1 MRKGRSDGAL
11 SPGCATRRTT
21 RASCHSEQW
30 IHTVK
35 QERSTSLFEFWPTW
49 LMYLPVA
56 LQWLLLSV
64 RYRSLTLP
72 LIANPDIPL
81 AGMVGGSKDLLMSQ
95 AGGACREALLPWVLH
110 TVNSA
115 PVAQQAQALLKD
127 THEAGIALPFVC
139 KPDMGCRGAGVKLVR
154 NEAQLQQVLQAYP
167 AGAGLVCQKLAS
179 FEPEVGIFY
188 VRQPG
193 EDGYIAS
200 LTIKHT
206 PCVIGD
212 GRSTLRELVARDPR
226 AGKLL
231 HLYESRNRAEW
242 DHVIPD
248 QKVHKLLFSASHCRG
263 AVFEDARSLITR
275 DLTRAI
281 NRIMADLPNFHYGRL
296 DVKFRDI
303 PSLQAGQ
310 DLQIVE
316 INGASSESIHI
327 WDRNARL
334 GDAIATLLWQYR
346 TLFRIGAYH
355 RKQGKRTPGLSA
367 LISHW
372 LLERRL
378 TRFYPET
385 D

>member
-1 MRKGRSDGAL
+1 MK
-11 SPGCATRRTT
+11 
-21 RASCHSEQW
+21 EQ
-30 IHTVK
+30 
-35 QERSTSLFEFWPTW
+35 RSTSLFEFWPTW

-56 LQWLLLSV
+56 LQWLLLSL

-110 TVNSA
+110 TVNDM
-115 PVAQQAQALLKD
+115 PVAAQARSLIEQNA
-127 THEAGIALPFVC
+127 EAGIALPFVC

-154 NEAQLQQVLQAYP
+154 SEAQLQQVLQAYP
-167 AGAGLVCQKLAS
+167 EGAGLVCQKLAS
-179 FEPEVGIFY
+179 FEPEAGIFY
-188 VRQPG
+188 VRHPG
-193 EDGYIAS
+193 EPGHIAS
-200 LTIKHT
+200 LTLKHT

-212 GRSTLRELVARDPR
+212 GHSTLRELVSRDPR

-231 HLYESRNRAEW
+231 HLYQSRNQEAWEQI
-242 DHVIPD
+242 IPA
-248 QKVHKLLFSASHCRG
+248 QQVHKLLFSASHCRG
-263 AVFEDARSLITR
+263 AVFEDARHLITQ
-275 DLTRAI
+275 DLSRAI
-281 NRIMADLPNFHYGRL
+281 NTIMADLPNFHYGRL

-310 DLQIVE
+310 ELQIVE

-327 WDRNARL
+327 WDRHARL
-334 GDAIATLLWQYR
+334 GEAIATLLWQYR

-355 RKQGKRTPGLSA
+355 RAQGRRTPGIRT

-378 TRFYPET
+378 TRYYPET